1 MANVLA
7 QSFLFGLQTDAS
19 NNLLFYDDQTIIFPC
34 GKTCVC
40 YNFVHQRQTFL
51 SASEKSQGIC
61 AMAIS
66 PNRRF
71 LAVSERGSQAAI
83 TVFDLQDDKGRKRKL
98 LSSEDIVG
106 EEFVCMAFS
115 PNSKYLLAQTSGPE
129 WTLVLWLW
137 EKQKVASTKKMTNA
151 NNPVNQVSFNPYNN
165 THVCVTGSGV
175 FQVLCYSEGTLKQT
189 SSPKVE
195 SVDFVCHAWIAED
208 QVMTATS
215 TGRLLVFQNGD
226 LHWEMDMAALEVPDS
241 QVEMKKSRGRDVN
254 QGPALFPITALV
266 KYSKGF
272 ACSTGPD
279 AVGLYEKTAKN
290 TYRKSKEILIPR
302 HRYGGDAPSADY
314 QQISR
319 MCMSPSEETLAV
331 STDRGRLYGINMS
344 SVLINKDKRLH
355 FEALSLPFHSK
366 SITDVSVCTWKPIV
380 ATSSLDRSVCIWNYE
395 TKMLEVFKEFQE
407 QPYSVALHPT
417 GLFILVGF
425 SDKLQLMG
433 LHMDDICTLKDFTI
447 QSCRECS
454 FSHGG
459 HLFAAASGN
468 VIHIYSL
475 TSFQNIHNLK
485 GHNGMIC
492 DVKWSKDDS
501 LLVSRGIDG
510 VVYEWNTQT
519 GKRESNSS
527 LKTSSYTSVAF
538 SSDGR
543 SVLALSTDH
552 TLKELQAG
560 QILRQVPVDNL
571 SYTTMAVSHSGNV
584 VFTGT
589 DTGNIGAVKFPLPCE
604 KEWMIYHVHGGPV
617 TKMVV
622 SCDDQFL
629 LTVSEDNCLA
639 LWRILNDDDCGLKA
653 NKHIEETLI
662 NKACLEDKSQKM
674 LELKLRLQEIEME
687 NEYGLRLREM
697 KYNEKMRES
706 HEKFTK
712 ETETLKK
719 AQQEMTA
726 SLEKQEVVHQQRC
739 EELIAKHVKEVEAL
753 ESSYSRK
760 LIVEHEKYQDVQ
772 NKCEKM
778 QLDFSEQLKIAA
790 ESKAREVEKL
800 SQLHEVQ
807 LQEKTQLL
815 VKCQRDKEQQ
825 SLKFKR
831 IIEQSE
837 EDEVKQIHDIQ
848 IKYERKLLTEQENN
862 KELQEEAS
870 IMKQKLSSLQR
881 QIDDRQSDIGVLKQ
895 ERQKLLGLIRS
906 LEDDIKDLKWQNCGQ
921 KKTNEDKD
929 KTIFDLQKK
938 LQELEKLKFL
948 LDFQLSEL
956 KKQIEPQRE
965 SINEKKERIQQ
976 LEEEVV
982 RMDKDNSQMKMTIS
996 ELKLKLKA
1004 RSKAMQQE
1012 MQNVSSLQTHLRRLQ
1027 ADLQECV
1034 GFIQEPSKLKKSV
1047 KMICARY
1054 VLHNEGVDKSQSD
1067 VCKTFTCKREVE
1079 EKTAQGLKP
1088 RLSKSANA
1096 EDHHRNKSSI
1106 DEDHHKIYNKIMKE
1120 NVKLIA
1126 EVNELRREL
1135 CQTRRQVKDSKT
1147 QLDVFKRSINSVST
1161 QEGHHISRNEH
1172 ILHSLT

>member
-40 YNFVHQRQTFL
+40 HNFVHQRQTFI
-51 SASEKSQGIC
+51 SASEKSQGIR
-61 AMAIS
+61 AMALS

-71 LAVSERGSQAAI
+71 LAVSERGYQAAI

-106 EEFVCMAFS
+106 EEIVCMAFS

-129 WTLVLWLW
+129 WMLVLWLW
-137 EKQKVASTKKMTNA
+137 EKQNVASTKKMTNS

-175 FQVLCYSEGTLKQT
+175 FQVLCYSEGTLRQT

-195 SVDFVCHAWIAED
+195 SMDFVCHAWIAED

-226 LHWEMDMAALEVPDS
+226 LHWEMDMAALEVPDR
-241 QVEMKKSRGRDVN
+241 QVEMKKTRGRDVN

-279 AVGLYEKTAKN
+279 AVCLYEKTAKN
-290 TYRKSKEILIPR
+290 TYRKSKEILIPG
-302 HRYGGDAPSADY
+302 HRYGGDAPSVDG
-314 QQISR
+314 QQITR
-319 MCMSPSEETLAV
+319 MCMSPSEQTLAV
-331 STDRGRLYGINMS
+331 STDRGQLYGINMS
-344 SVLINKDKRLH
+344 SVLMNKDRRLH
-355 FEALSLPFHSK
+355 FEVLSLPFHSK

-380 ATSSLDRSVCIWNYE
+380 ATSSLDHSVCIWNYE
-395 TKMLEVFKEFQE
+395 TKILEVFKEFQE

-433 LHMDDICTLKDFTI
+433 LHMDDICMLKDFTI
-447 QSCRECS
+447 QNCKECS

-485 GHNGMIC
+485 GHNGKIC

-501 LLVSRGIDG
+501 RLVSRGIDG
-510 VVYEWNTQT
+510 VVYEWSTQT
-519 GKRESNSS
+519 GKRESNSA
-527 LKTSSYTSVAF
+527 LKSCSYTSVAF

-589 DTGNIGAVKFPLPCE
+589 DTGNIGTVKFPSPRE

-622 SCDDQFL
+622 TCDDQFL
-629 LTVSEDNCLA
+629 LTVSEDNCLV

-687 NEYGLRLREM
+687 NEYELRLREM

-706 HEKFTK
+706 HDKFTK
-712 ETETLKK
+712 QTETLEK

-753 ESSYSRK
+753 ESSYSHK

-778 QLDFSEQLKIAA
+778 QLDFSEQLKNAA

-881 QIDDRQSDIGVLKQ
+881 QIDDRQTDIGVLKQ

-938 LQELEKLKFL
+938 HQELEKLKFL

-982 RMDKDNSQMKMTIS
+982 RIDKDNSQTKMTIS
-996 ELKLKLKA
+996 ELKLKLKT

-1012 MQNVSSLQTHLRRLQ
+1012 MQHVSSLQTHLHRLQ

-1054 VLHNEGVDKSQSD
+1054 VLHTEGVDKSQSD
-1067 VCKTFTCKREVE
+1067 VCKTFTCKREVV

-1088 RLSKSANA
+1088 RLSKSAND
-1096 EDHHRNKSSI
+1096 EDHHKNKSSN

-1135 CQTRRQVKDSKT
+1135 CQARRQVKDYKT

-1161 QEGHHISRNEH
+1161 QEGHHISRNER
-1172 ILHSLT
+1172 LSHSLT